1 MPLESSRQRHLLL
14 FRLERQSY
22 ALPVEVIMQIIPM
35 VTISPLPQVSEAVEG
50 IVNVNGE
57 MVPVINLGRHIGQ
70 RATPRRLHTPI
81 ILTQSR
87 EMDVGLIVDEVLD
100 VFHFAEKHIKRPTD
114 ILPEG
119 MGEANI
125 LQGLTYNQGET
136 VLLLDLDHLF
146 QPQQVEALA
155 QAMDIMPEEGDEFE
169 GEVGERA

>member
-1 MPLESSRQRHLLL
+1 MPLEKRRNLLL

-22 ALPVEVIMQIIPM
+22 ALPVEAITQIIPM
-35 VTISPLPQVSEAVEG
+35 VVIAHIPQVSEAVEG
-50 IVNVNGE
+50 VVNVHGE
-57 MVPVINLGRHIGQ
+57 LVPVINLGRHIGQ

-81 ILTQSR
+81 ILTRSK

-100 VFHFAEKHIKRPTD
+100 VFHFAEKRIKRPTD

-125 LQGLTYNQGET
+125 LQGLTYSQGET

-155 QAMDIMPEEGDEFE
+155 QAMDIMPEEGNEFG
-169 GEVGERA
+169 GEIGERA

>member
-1 MPLESSRQRHLLL
+1 MLMGTSRQCDLLL

-22 ALPVEVIMQIIPM
+22 ALPVEDVRQIIPM
-35 VTISPLPQVSEAVEG
+35 VTIAPIPQVSEAVEG
-50 IVNVNGE
+50 VVNVHGE
-57 MVPVINLGRHIGQ
+57 LVPVINLGRHIGR

-81 ILTQSR
+81 ILTRSG

-100 VFHFAEKHIKRPTD
+100 VFHFAEKRIKRPSD

-125 LQGLTYNQGET
+125 LQGLTHSQGET

-146 QPQQVEALA
+146 QPQQVEVLA
-155 QAMDIMPEEGDEFE
+155 HAIGVLPEERIE
-169 GEVGERA
+169 GQAGERE